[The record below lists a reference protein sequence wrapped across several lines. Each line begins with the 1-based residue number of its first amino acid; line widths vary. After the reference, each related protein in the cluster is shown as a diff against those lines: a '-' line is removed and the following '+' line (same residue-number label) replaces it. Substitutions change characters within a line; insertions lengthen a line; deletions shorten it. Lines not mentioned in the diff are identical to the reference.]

1 MPVNRFE
8 PSQMLKSLPR
18 QFFAALVARAGA
30 VAAEGHDVIN
40 LGQGNPDMPTPAHIV
55 ESLQLAAGNPLNHKY
70 PPFRGH
76 TYLKEAV
83 AEFYLREYGVELEPE
98 REVAILFGGKTG
110 LVEVVQC
117 LLNPGDTVLVPDP
130 GYPDYGSGIELARA
144 VMEMM
149 PLTAERGFL
158 PDYGSISPEAAAKA
172 RLMFLNYPNNPTGA
186 VATADFFRETVQFAS
201 VHNICVVHDFAYAA
215 IGYEGQKPLSY
226 LQTPGAKENGIEIYT
241 LSKTYNMAGWRV
253 AFAVGNASVIESL
266 NLLQDHMY
274 VSLFGAVQ
282 EAARTALLGPQAP
295 VQENVA
301 RYEARRNILIR
312 GLRRIGWEVEAPR
325 GSFFAWLP
333 VPAGYTSQSFADL
346 LLDEAHV
353 VVAPGIGFGAYGEGY
368 VRVGL
373 VSDEARLAEAVERIA
388 ALKLFQPSGL

>member
-1 MPVNRFE
+1 
-8 PSQMLKSLPR
+8 MLQALPK
-18 QFFAALVARAGA
+18 QFFAALVRRAA
-30 VAAEGHDVIN
+30 LAAAAGHDVIN
-40 LGQGNPDMPTPAHIV
+40 LGQGNPDMPTPDHIV
-55 ESLQLAAGNPLNHKY
+55 QALQAAAANPLNHKY

-76 TYLKEAV
+76 SYLKEAV
-83 AEFYLREYGVELEPE
+83 AAFYEREYGVVMEPE

-117 LLNPGDTVLVPDP
+117 LLNPGDTALVPDP
-130 GYPDYGSGIELARA
+130 GYPDYWSGIELARA

-149 PLTAERGFL
+149 PLTSANGFL
-158 PDYGSISPEAAAKA
+158 PDYGSISPEVAAAAK
-172 RLMFLNYPNNPTGA
+172 LMFLNYPNNPTGA
-186 VATADFFRETVQFAS
+186 VATEEFFRETVQFAEKHS
-201 VHNICVVHDFAYAA
+201 ICVVHDFAYAA
-215 IGYEGQKPLSY
+215 IGYEGQRPRSF
-226 LQTPGAKENGIEIYT
+226 LQTPGAKDTGIEIYT

-253 AFAVGNASVIESL
+253 AFAVGNPSVIESL

-282 EAARTALLGPQAP
+282 EAAATALSGPQTC

-301 RYEARRNILIR
+301 RYEARRNILIG
-312 GLRRIGWEVEAPR
+312 GLRELGWKVEAPG

-333 VPAGYTSQSFADL
+333 VPEGYTSQSFADL

-373 VSDEARLAEAVERIA
+373 VSSEERLAEAVKRIA
-388 ALKLFQPSGL
+388 GLKLFT